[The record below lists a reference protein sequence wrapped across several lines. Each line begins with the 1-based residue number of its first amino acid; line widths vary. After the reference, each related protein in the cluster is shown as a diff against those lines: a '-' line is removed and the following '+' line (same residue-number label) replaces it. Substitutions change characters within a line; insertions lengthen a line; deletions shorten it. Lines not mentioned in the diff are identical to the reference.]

1 VPAGFRRYTDPTGF
15 SLAVPNGWQ
24 ATRKGTDV
32 TFRRPGSRAY
42 LLVPQTTSPAP
53 DSLVDWQEQERA
65 ASPRFNDYERIRLER
80 VPASRGWDVADWEF
94 RWTASGGRLHVL
106 DRNLRIND
114 RRAYALYWSVPDD
127 QWTQLKPTFDVIAAS
142 FRPAS

>member
-1 VPAGFRRYTDPTGF
+1 
-15 SLAVPNGWQ
+15 
-24 ATRKGTDV
+24 V

-127 QWTQLKPTFDVIAAS
+127 QWTRLKPTFDVIAAS